1 MTTAAPDH
9 TAEYTRADNAIRL
22 LTFRLDALRGI
33 VADLNTIDVTP
44 GEDERTAQTGFV
56 NAAGAPEC
64 VEILIRRETARR
76 DAAELAQR
84 AAAPASLFPSPERL
98 AWERNR

>member
-22 LTFRLDALRGI
+22 LAASLAALRHASGLLDETDTTAERLAI
-33 VADLNTIDVTP
+33 YAANDATKGAIETIK
-44 GEDERTAQTGFV
+44 EA
-56 NAAGAPEC
+56 
-64 VEILIRRETARR
+64 IKREVARR